1 MLKRA
6 DTESAVEEAHKYN
19 VDALQKGMTDRD
31 DVINELRAENERYRQ
46 EQRERVESENAS
58 LKAENDSL
66 RMELGIS
73 KDRCK
78 ELHSQLVSLGASP
91 NENRRITDGT

>member
-58 LKAENDSL
+58 LRTENEAL
-66 RMELGIS
+66 RMELGIT

-78 ELHSQLVSLGASP
+78 QLHSQLIALGEEP
-91 NENRRITDGT
+91 NENKRLTDGT